1 MIMYYM
7 NKLKNDWERKGFTFA
22 LIVSV
27 FILVGLYICNR
38 NNEGTYDLNN
48 IFYIEQ
54 KKKKIPKTSK
64 GEQICRNYLE
74 NRFKRPFP
82 NVRPNFMFNPETKS
96 NLELDMF
103 NSDLKLACEYNGRQ
117 HYQFDAYMH
126 RNNYNNFTQQQKRD
140 KTKIGICKRL
150 GIDLISVPYTV
161 SHTKIPQFLDA
172 ELAKLGYK

>member
-1 MIMYYM
+1 MITYYM
-7 NKLKNDWERKGFTFA
+7 NKIRKNWETKGFTYA
-22 LIVSV
+22 V
-27 FILVGLYICNR
+27 ILSAAVLFGMYICNR
-38 NNEGTYDLNN
+38 HNEGTYDLNN

-54 KKKKIPKTSK
+54 KKKRIPKTSK

-74 NRFKRPFP
+74 NRFHKPFP

-103 NSDLKLACEYNGRQ
+103 NADLKLACEYNGRQ

-126 RNNYNNFTQQQKRD
+126 RNDYNNFTQQQKRD
-140 KTKIGICKRL
+140 NTKIGICKKL

-161 SHTKIPQFLDA
+161 KADKIPDFLNK